1 MSDIHFGRTGSTLQ
15 YGNLLYVR
23 DGWQPNRPRINLQEF
38 LGKIFQSAVGQ
49 ATLLLEDLSAIVC
62 SGGPPFS
69 FDELQQAL
77 RQLKVRKAQDAHGL
91 VGEIFKFRSEDLSEC
106 LLKIF
111 NSMLHSKNFGPT
123 WQNTLFMMLP
133 KAGDSAQPNN
143 GRPMAI
149 FQITYKRFS
158 EVLYG
163 TLCATL
169 EMERVGTTRVSKVVL
184 TSVAKPKSAIA
195 TFGLQ
200 TLI

>member
-1 MSDIHFGRTGSTLQ
+1 M
-15 YGNLLYVR
+15 R
-23 DGWQPNRPRINLQEF
+23 DGWQPNRLRINLQEF

-49 ATLLLEDLSAIVC
+49 PTLLLEELSAIVC

-106 LLKIF
+106 LLQIF
-111 NSMLHSKNFGPT
+111 NSMLHSRNFGPT

-158 EVLYG
+158 EPLYG

-169 EMERVGTTRVSKVVL
+169 EMERVVTTRVSKVVL
-184 TSVAKPKSAIA
+184 SSVAKPKSAIA